1 MMRSLSDGVIKA
13 KNAVNLTVL
22 HYSEGHEQ
30 LYRQEVKKRHLHM
43 RLLSHE
49 SFNH

>member
-1 MMRSLSDGVIKA
+1 MMRCLGDGVIKA

-30 LYRQEVKKRHLHM
+30 LYRREVKKHHYI
-43 RLLSHE
+43 
-49 SFNH
+49 